1 MSIFRFNPL
10 FRKRLKRFRQL
21 KRAWWSLLL
30 LLAMYLLT
38 LGAEL
43 FCNTRPLAMRH
54 EGRWYFPAFRFYPES
69 AFLPD
74 GSNTRPD
81 YLQLARLGVFQHDFV
96 LWAPVR
102 NDPYRIVSKEE
113 ISGSLRETVRLFP
126 EPRVAGLTLRQ
137 DLTLSKATGRE
148 SLLPPQTALSDCT
161 GKHLGELWRLPADLQ
176 ERLAPRWQGQAVDS
190 LSVTLEPLEGTSLPP
205 VELVFAASGTPRP
218 QGRGTLRARALEL
231 LPPGT
236 GKGMGTWQ
244 FPTGASLPSRNRKAF
259 ENLPGEIRQK
269 IKEGRAAIAPGQES
283 SSSWECQITTDRTYK
298 LTVEREAARFP
309 FRPLAGHWFGIDNA
323 GRDVFARIFY
333 GLRIALNFGMLLV
346 AFSLAGG
353 TFAGILQGYRG
364 GLTDLACQRF
374 IEIWSALP
382 FLYVMI
388 LMGSIYGAGFMLLLV
403 CYALFN
409 WISISYYMRAETLRL
424 RKQPFVEAARCIGLS
439 GWTIAFRHILPNA
452 LVPLITLF
460 PFSLVGAIGSLAALD
475 YLGFGLPVPSPS
487 LGELLSQAQ
496 GERAAWW
503 LTLYPSLALFL
514 VMLLGV
520 FVGEGIRNA
529 FDPRRQQRLQ

>member
-1 MSIFRFNPL
+1 MSIFRINPL
-10 FRKRLKRFRQL
+10 LQKRLKRFRQF

-30 LLAMYLLT
+30 LLTLYFLT
-38 LGAEL
+38 LGAEF
-43 FCNTRPLAMRH
+43 FCNTRPLLLH
-54 EGRWYFPAFRFYPES
+54 HGGRWYFPAFRFYPES
-69 AFLPD
+69 AFLPG
-74 GSNTRPD
+74 GSTSHPD
-81 YLQLARLGVFQHDFV
+81 YLQLWRRGVFQHDFL

-113 ISGSLRETVRLFP
+113 ISENLREIVSLFP
-126 EPRVAGLTLRQ
+126 EPRVAALTLRK
-137 DLTLSKATGRE
+137 DLTLSKATGLD
-148 SLLPPQTALSDCT
+148 SLLPPETEFPDCT
-161 GKHLGELWRLPADLQ
+161 GKNLRELWRLPDDLDRQ
-176 ERLAPRWQGQAVDS
+176 LVPRWEGKSAET
-190 LSVTLEPLEGTSLPP
+190 LSASLEPLEGSPLPA
-205 VELVFAASGTPRP
+205 VELVFAAASTPRP
-218 QGRGTLRARALEL
+218 QGRATLRARALER
-231 LPPGT
+231 LPENAGST
-236 GKGMGTWQ
+236 MAVWQ
-244 FPTGASLPSRNRKAF
+244 FS
-259 ENLPGEIRQK
+259 PGEEIPLRNPKSWANLSPELRQK
-269 IKEGRAAIAPGQES
+269 IQEGRAAIASGAEAPS
-283 SSSWECQITTDRTYK
+283 AWECQITTDRTYR
-298 LTVEREAARFP
+298 LVVEREAARFP
-309 FRPLAGHWFGIDNA
+309 FRPIPGHWLGIDNA
-323 GRDVFARIFY
+323 GRDVLARIFY
-333 GLRIALNFGMLLV
+333 SLRIALNFGMLLV
-346 AFSLAGG
+346 VFSLAGG

-388 LMGSIYGAGFMLLLV
+388 LMGSIYGAGFMLLLI

-409 WISISYYMRAETLRL
+409 WIGISYYMRAETLRL

-475 YLGFGLPVPSPS
+475 YLGFGLPAPSPS

-496 GERAAWW
+496 GERTAWW

-520 FVGEGIRNA
+520 FIGEGIRNA